1 MRAGAHGIRKVE
13 GGVMDVRN
21 YREESEAFQKLVLRK
36 FFLADLVR
44 ATALETSIPMSALL
58 GRRVFRKF
66 VAARRR
72 VWWIGHENMG
82 LTYSQIGRL
91 FERDHTT
98 IIHGCTRYD
107 EIASQPDEVLQRE
120 YLCQQADRIFRKR
133 LDD

>member
-1 MRAGAHGIRKVE
+1 M
-13 GGVMDVRN
+13 MDVRN
-21 YREESEAFQKLVLRK
+21 YKEEADAFEKLVLRK

-44 ATALETSIPMSALL
+44 ATALETGIPMSALL

-72 VWWIGHENMG
+72 VWWIGREDMG
-82 LTYSQIGRL
+82 LSYSQIGRL

-107 EIASQPDEVLQRE
+107 EIASQPDEVLQRA
-120 YLCQQADRIFRKR
+120 YLCQQAERIFKE
-133 LDD
+133 LGA